1 MVFGM
6 VTVLG
11 SGALRHAFGWDAIN
25 LVMAPFIG
33 LAFVLGFWLHPRT
46 ARSAKAP
53 QPG

>member
-1 MVFGM
+1 V
-6 VTVLG
+6 VTALG
-11 SGALRHAFGWDAIN
+11 SGALRHAFGWEAIN

-33 LAFVLGFWLHPRT
+33 LASVLGFWLHRRT